1 MTGVM
6 DDAAPIIALPP
17 AAGPAVEVARR
28 LADAGYTALLAGGCV
43 RDLLLGTTPSD
54 YDVATDAPPDAVC
67 SLFRPTRRV
76 GVQFG
81 VVLVRQRGG
90 WIEVATFRKDGD
102 YRDGRRPDT
111 VTFSSPA
118 EDARRRDFTV
128 NGMFLDP
135 QSGRVIDYV
144 NGLADLA
151 AGLIRAIGDPAA
163 RFAEDH
169 LRLIRAVR
177 FAARLGFRIEP
188 GTAEAIRAVAHLLRR
203 VASERVREELE
214 RILSAASRSA
224 AVELMDELN
233 LLPHLWEGDALPPD
247 QVEAAARRLKRLP
260 ADAGFELAFATLTA
274 SIAPARLD
282 ALCRRLTCA
291 NDAREDIVWLVAH
304 QADLDAPSQPS
315 LAALKRILSHRRGA
329 DLLAL
334 ARVRHAETAD
344 GDERCAALAARV
356 AAIDP
361 SRIAPPP
368 LVTGED
374 LAARGVPAGPLYG
387 QILAA
392 LYTQQLDETLNSRGA
407 ALAALDARLRALALP

>member
-1 MTGVM
+1 M
-6 DDAAPIIALPP
+6 DDTAPIIALPP

-28 LADAGYTALLAGGCV
+28 LTEAGYKALLAGGCV
-43 RDLLLGTTPSD
+43 RDLLLGAAPSD

-81 VVLVRQRGG
+81 VVLVRRRGV

-111 VTFSSPA
+111 VTFSSAA

-135 QSGRVIDYV
+135 SSGRVIDYV

-151 AGLIRAIGDPAA
+151 ARLIRAIGDPAA

-177 FAARLGFRIEP
+177 FAARLGFRVEP
-188 GTAEAIRAVAHLLRR
+188 DTAAAIRSAAHLLRR

-214 RILSAASRSA
+214 RILCSASRSV
-224 AVELMDELN
+224 AVELMDELE
-233 LLPHLWEGDALPPD
+233 LLPHLWEGEALRPEHVKTAI
-247 QVEAAARRLKRLP
+247 QRLKRLP

-274 SIAPARLD
+274 PLPPGRLD
-282 ALCRRLTCA
+282 ELCRRLTCA

-304 QADLDAPSQPS
+304 QADLDEPSQPS
-315 LAALKRILSHRRGA
+315 LAALKRVLSHRRGA
-329 DLLAL
+329 DLLTL
-334 ARVRHAETAD
+334 ARLRYAEMPDA
-344 GDERCAALAARV
+344 EARCAALAARV

-361 SRIAPPP
+361 RRIAPPP
-368 LVTGED
+368 LVTGDD

-392 LYTQQLDETLNSRGA
+392 LYTQQLDETLNTREE
-407 ALAALDARLRALALP
+407 ALAALDARLRALALR